1 MHTALLAMNNST
13 LETLHSSNH
22 SGVAAW
28 CVTFGFV
35 AAVTVVGNALTVVVF
50 LKQKL
55 PRKYGGYF
63 LINLAVADLM
73 VGALALPMYIYI
85 VLAFAYSPYKS
96 NLATFHHIYT
106 VVDVFTGLASVFT
119 LASIA
124 LERLY
129 GILYPLQYRW
139 RATKRVYFM
148 VIVTVWALSGTTS
161 LAYILST
168 PTLVFLL
175 PERTFTFFLTGVSMI
190 SLLVICAA
198 YLAVS
203 LRIHLWNKSKMEI
216 SSSTQETR
224 LAAAL
229 FIVTVVFVLTWSP
242 FHIMNILANFT
253 KSFLNSVPVDII
265 FFGKMLH
272 YSNSLVNPA
281 IYSLKIPEFR
291 IAVRKLFC
299 KNWVRETRV

>member
-13 LETLHSSNH
+13 LETLHPSNH

-35 AAVTVVGNALTVVVF
+35 AAVTVVGNALTVAVF
-50 LKQKL
+50 LKEKL

-96 NLATFHHIYT
+96 NLPTFHHIYT

-148 VIVTVWALSGTTS
+148 AIVTVWALSGTTS

-168 PTLVFLL
+168 PTLIFLL

-216 SSSTQETR
+216 SSSKQETR

-229 FIVTVVFVLTWSP
+229 FIVTVIFVLTWSP

-253 KSFLNSVPVDII
+253 KSFLNNVPVDII

-272 YSNSLVNPA
+272 YSNSLANPA

-291 IAVRKLFC
+291 IAVRRLFC